1 MGGFNLT
8 NVLDPIGNQDAATK
22 NYVDTIQKCG
32 ATASVADGGTITHTF
47 GATPTYVLA
56 TGTVASEG
64 IAVTAK
70 NATTATLAIK
80 KYTTGAAGTTQT
92 VYWCVG

>member
-1 MGGFNLT
+1 M
-8 NVLDPIGNQDAATK
+8 K
-22 NYVDTIQKCG
+22 TI
-32 ATASVADGGTITHTF
+32 TESRTITHTF

-80 KYTTGAAGTTQT
+80 KYTTGAVGTTQT